1 MAVRDLV
8 RRICDHCAKH
18 GQGLHLETGQETADD
33 LLAFI
38 KDVDRSNLGINF
50 DPANMILYGT
60 GDPIEAL
67 GILGAHVISVHAKDG
82 DWPPKGSPGA
92 LGTEKPLGQGAVGM
106 ERFIDTLKKTGFK
119 GQLNIEREVPDH
131 AERLRDI
138 AMGVKLLEKLR
149 G

>member
-1 MAVRDLV
+1 
-8 RRICDHCAKH
+8 
-18 GQGLHLETGQETADD
+18 
-33 LLAFI
+33 
-38 KDVDRSNLGINF
+38 
-50 DPANMILYGT
+50 MILYGT

-67 GILGAHVISVHAKDG
+67 STLGAHVISVHCKDG

-106 ERFIDTLKKTGFK
+106 ERFIDTLKKIGFK

-131 AERLRDI
+131 AERLRDV